1 MFIFISKHKRIPM
14 SKRILVKESGI
25 ANFFRSFFQA
35 KADGRES
42 DWLKRL
48 RKADPKLADVWSD
61 YDDKLSASMRNQQA
75 MLKKYGGDTTH
86 LDNFVKKYGIK

>member
-1 MFIFISKHKRIPM
+1 M
-14 SKRILVKESGI
+14 SKKILVKESGI

-48 RKADPKLADVWSD
+48 RKADPNLADIWSD
-61 YDDKLSASMRNQQA
+61 YDDKLSASMRWQQQ
-75 MLKKYGGDTTH
+75 MLRKSGGDTTDV
-86 LDNFVKKYGIK
+86 DNIIKKYGLK